1 MVPKILEV
9 NNQQFP
15 AQKCL
20 QRMVAVATKYLQQ
33 LPNFLEKPQTPGH
46 NFTLG
51 SFKSQL

>member
-20 QRMVAVATKYLQQ
+20 QRMVAVATYLQQ
-33 LPNFLEKPQTPGH
+33 PQNFLEKPQTPGH

-51 SFKSQL
+51 GFKSQL